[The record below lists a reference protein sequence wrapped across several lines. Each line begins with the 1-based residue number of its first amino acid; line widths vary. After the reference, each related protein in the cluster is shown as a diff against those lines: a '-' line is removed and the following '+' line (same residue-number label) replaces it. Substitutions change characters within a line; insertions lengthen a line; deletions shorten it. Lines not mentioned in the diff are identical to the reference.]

1 MHLLALILKLQIIR
15 KGTGYEGYRLT
26 IPKAVVHAHNLRDK
40 DFKLEVKGE
49 KIILT
54 PVRKRISS

>member
-1 MHLLALILKLQIIR
+1 MALILKLQIIR
-15 KGTGYEGYRLT
+15 KRTDYEGYRLT
-26 IPKAVVHAHNLRDK
+26 IPKAVVQAHNLRDK